1 MRTNSDAKHL
11 DAKEDYG
18 GSTPLEIVT
27 LEFDEDL
34 QGAYLHAYDWLNL
47 ELDLDD
53 IKSAR
58 IQIAGIL
65 NKYTSP
71 KDNN

>member
-1 MRTNSDAKHL
+1 
-11 DAKEDYG
+11 
-18 GSTPLEIVT
+18 VT
-27 LEFDEDL
+27 LDFDEDL

-47 ELDLDD
+47 ELDLDG

-65 NKYTSP
+65 NKYTSS